1 MVYGIEDENL
11 WQAATGF
18 GGGIGGSQD
27 VCGAVSGAVLAANIA
42 MGRLGGDPGKIR
54 TRTYKVV
61 KDAYARF
68 VKEFGGPDCRTLTG
82 FDFSEPGSYDRF
94 HESAVRAEQ
103 CPRFVRFMV
112 ETLAVMEQERQN
124 REASKGS

>member
-1 MVYGIEDENL
+1 MEDENL

-18 GGGIGGSQD
+18 GGGIGSQQD
-27 VCGAVSGAVLAANIA
+27 VCGAVTGAALAASVA
-42 MGRLGGDPGKIR
+42 MARITADRAKAR

-61 KDAYARF
+61 GEAYARF
-68 VKEFGGPDCRTLTG
+68 VREFGGPDCRTLTG

-94 HESAVRAEQ
+94 HESSVRAEK